1 MIDFISK
8 DVDEAFEEWTKQP
21 FWKAFVKHGLSLEDK
36 KKDFYCQHNY
46 YWNKLSKLGWKPGDE
61 IPIDEIHRIAGKL
74 FDDYRKAFKNIP
86 LNTCFEYI
94 TKYIAKKKNIPAD
107 ELTVKDLGW
116 GTSVSIGLMLA
127 LRYSIPLHVVMSY
140 LPEEDTI

>member
-21 FWKAFVKHGLSLEDK
+21 FWKAFVEHGLSLEDK

-46 YWNKLSKLGWKPGDE
+46 YWNKLSKLGCKPGDE
-61 IPIDEIHRIAGKL
+61 IPIDEFHRIAGKL
-74 FDDYRKAFKNIP
+74 FDDYSKAFENIP
-86 LNTCFEYI
+86 LNTCLEYLAEEEN
-94 TKYIAKKKNIPAD
+94 KPLD
-107 ELTVKDLGW
+107 ELRVKDLDRATFAG
-116 GTSVSIGLMLA
+116 VGLMFA
-127 LRYSIPLHVVMSY
+127 LRDSIPFHLVMSY